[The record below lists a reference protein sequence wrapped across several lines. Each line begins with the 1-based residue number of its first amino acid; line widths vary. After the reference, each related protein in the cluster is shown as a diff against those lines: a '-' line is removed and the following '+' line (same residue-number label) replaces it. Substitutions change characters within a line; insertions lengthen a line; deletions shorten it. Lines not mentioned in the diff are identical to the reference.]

1 MFKRKLEENL
11 LYCVKRNIYK
21 KYRVLIKYNNFSDKI
36 ISKIEKSNGTVYSSL
51 KHICLICAEVKSLT
65 LNRLIEMPEVT
76 YVCFDD
82 YCHICASPIGIE
94 PANGLRF
101 SHNYK
106 LCGKNISI
114 ALIDT
119 GVYPHKDL
127 TEPVNRIIYFND
139 IINNIHYPYDDNGH
153 GTFIAGI
160 MCGSGLYCNN
170 MYKGLATKSNL
181 YVYKCFDA
189 KGKGFVSDILY
200 ALDIIIDMYE
210 EANIKIICLAAE
222 YLSYNSFIINA
233 FNDMFKKC
241 CDKNIIVV
249 VPSGSSKNS
258 DCSIKG
264 FATSKYCFTIGG
276 YDTYKTDKPYEYSS
290 SGPYL
295 KLTKPEFVAAA
306 SNITSLNSDVTFVS
320 ERRGIKLYPSKL
332 EKLYTVY
339 SGTSCSSAYIC
350 SIIALLF
357 EDNINLTFND
367 ILSLFKLSAVSP
379 DINKEYVTKNMVG
392 YGLID
397 PKQILK

>member
-11 LYCVKRNIYK
+11 LYCVERNIYK

-36 ISKIEKSNGTVYSSL
+36 ISKIERSNGTVYCSL
-51 KHICLICAEVKSLT
+51 KHICLICAEVKSAV
-65 LNRLIEMPEVT
+65 LNRLIEMPEVS

-106 LCGKNISI
+106 LCGKDISI

-119 GVYPHKDL
+119 GAYPHKDL
-127 TEPVNRIIYFND
+127 TDPVNRIVYFND
-139 IINNIHYPYDDNGH
+139 IISNMHYPYDDNGH
-153 GTFIAGI
+153 GTFIAGV

-170 MYKGLATKSNL
+170 MYKGLASKSNL
-181 YVYKCFDA
+181 CVFKCFDA

-200 ALDIIIDMYE
+200 ALDMIIDMHE
-210 EANIKIICLAAE
+210 ETNIKVICLAAE
-222 YLSYNSFIINA
+222 YLSHNSFIINT

-241 CDKNIIVV
+241 YDENIIVV
-249 VPSGSSKNS
+249 VPSGSSINT
-258 DCSIKG
+258 DCSIQG
-264 FATSKYCFTIGG
+264 FASSKYCFTIGG
-276 YDTYKTDKPYEYSS
+276 YDTYKTDRPYKYSA
-290 SGPYL
+290 SGPYM

-320 ERRGIKLYPSKL
+320 ERRGIKLYPGKL

-339 SGTSCSSAYIC
+339 SGTSCASAYIC

-367 ILSLFKLSAVSP
+367 IFSLFKLSAVSP
-379 DINKEYVTKNMVG
+379 DISKENMTKSMVG